1 MLFVS
6 GMLSVPTFPPDP
18 TSGVAPL
25 KSRGHRH
32 KRSFAVSGDFDFLRK
47 DPMIKGSN
55 SINNDPPSRIDLNNL
70 PSYSKHM
77 PGNDPITIPVSLS
90 EVGSMHH
97 DELSF
102 NSTANSMLNSQTAA
116 DQVFTSPRFFITEE
130 PKFTGGFKDVPD
142 AIINLDD
149 ALKTR
154 PRSFKSHRRTE
165 SAPADLQLSFNLD
178 RKLRLTE
185 EQVAEEEEENYN
197 TTIIQVEDASNSSS
211 ESLSGKNSPKLAP
224 PSHPTLMS
232 PLRAR
237 CPSPVTS
244 RDSPSK
250 LSGYNT
256 LKINKQKERYYNYY
270 TKQIPSNGSGSSTV
284 GNQTSSMSISSE
296 SSISNR
302 QLSTP
307 NTPVSM
313 NYGNSRK
320 ITPRTKPFK
329 YETQVYDIRQDAQ
342 NGNMPRRS
350 TVSTIESND
359 TSSSRHHNS
368 SSLSSSSPFP
378 PLTQDLLLGQPGDS
392 VDLSHVDEINDEHIT
407 IIPPNSAERETPKHK
422 SRLRYTKHSSSRSMS
437 DQTRTLQVKSNP
449 SSDLTI
455 KERKHGKFNI
465 ISSLFSRPKR

>member
-1 MLFVS
+1 
-6 GMLSVPTFPPDP
+6 MLSVPTFPPDP

-47 DPMIKGSN
+47 DSIIKGSN

-197 TTIIQVEDASNSSS
+197 TTIIQVEDPSNSSS

-244 RDSPSK
+244 RDHQVSY
-250 LSGYNT
+250 LVIT
-256 LKINKQKERYYNYY
+256 L
-270 TKQIPSNGSGSSTV
+270 
-284 GNQTSSMSISSE
+284 
-296 SSISNR
+296 
-302 QLSTP
+302 
-307 NTPVSM
+307 
-313 NYGNSRK
+313 
-320 ITPRTKPFK
+320 
-329 YETQVYDIRQDAQ
+329 
-342 NGNMPRRS
+342 
-350 TVSTIESND
+350 
-359 TSSSRHHNS
+359 
-368 SSLSSSSPFP
+368 
-378 PLTQDLLLGQPGDS
+378 
-392 VDLSHVDEINDEHIT
+392 
-407 IIPPNSAERETPKHK
+407 
-422 SRLRYTKHSSSRSMS
+422 
-437 DQTRTLQVKSNP
+437 
-449 SSDLTI
+449 
-455 KERKHGKFNI
+455 
-465 ISSLFSRPKR
+465 